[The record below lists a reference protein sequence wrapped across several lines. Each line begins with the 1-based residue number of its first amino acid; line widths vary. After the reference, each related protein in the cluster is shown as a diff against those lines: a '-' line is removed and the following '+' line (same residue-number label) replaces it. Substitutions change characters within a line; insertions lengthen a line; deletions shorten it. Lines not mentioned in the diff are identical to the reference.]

1 MKRKIKTFIGITI
14 GVLLI
19 SIAYYFFLEP
29 VNLVTGGVTGL
40 MILLKPILPFEP
52 SVLMY
57 ILNISL
63 LIIGLFTLGKDFFL
77 KTCYASVLSPTII
90 LIFEKTLSSDL
101 ILKGV
106 NEANWYFI
114 SAIVSCVLMAVG
126 LGICF
131 RLNATTGGMDVVQ
144 KMMTKYLHI
153 PYSKTMYLTDMVIIF
168 VSGFFI
174 KSTNSIY
181 GIEGVVF
188 GILVVYGIGFIVDY
202 IALDAKSRR
211 TAYIITSKPK
221 EMKDMIFTRTKRGV
235 TECDVRGG
243 YTNNDL
249 VMLICT
255 LDNQEAYKLRDYIH
269 EIDKDAF
276 TFMSQTKEVIGEYD

>member
-40 MILLKPILPFEP
+40 MILFKPILPFEP

-255 LDNQEAYKLRDYIH
+255 LDNQEAYKLKDYIH